1 MQPNLVIAFVFS
13 CITSVSCIAKNLTP
27 TDTVRNNRN
36 LKFLIV
42 PVLFKSI
49 ETNWAIGISGSVSFK
64 TTHANDTLTRTSS
77 IQSVALFTQRNQN
90 IQVLDATIYF
100 PKEKYILTVQ
110 TSHSYFPDKFW
121 GIGAHTKNTKY
132 ENYEYSQVYFLS
144 QLKRKI
150 RKSLFAGVI
159 YEYQNI
165 YHLKYEKYNL
175 FDSSMLYGK
184 VQHAV
189 TGLGASISYDTRN
202 SSFWPTKGVFIQYT
216 YRAAIKSFLNSSYTN
231 LKTILDIRYFKKI
244 DTKAIIAFQ
253 LFNLSNFRETPIR
266 ELAMIGGAYNLRG
279 FYQGRFRDL
288 KMTTFIAELRFPV
301 YKKFSACVFN
311 GAGYIY
317 NTLSNL
323 NFNKLKISYGT
334 GIRYSIRK
342 DEKFNIR
349 IDYGFSDKYNKGL
362 YFTLGECF

>member
-1 MQPNLVIAFVFS
+1 MQPNLVIVFVF
-13 CITSVSCIAKNLTP
+13 ILLTSVSCIANNLTP
-27 TDTVRNNRN
+27 IGTVRNNRN
-36 LKFLIV
+36 VKLLVV

-49 ETNWAIGISGSVSFK
+49 ETKWAIGMSGSVSFK
-64 TTHANDTLTRTSS
+64 TTHEKDSLTRTSS
-77 IQSVALFTQRNQN
+77 LQSVALFTQRNQN
-90 IQVLDATIYF
+90 IQLLDATIYF
-100 PKEKYILTVQ
+100 PKEKYILTLQ

-150 RKSLFAGVI
+150 RKSLFAGLI
-159 YEYQNI
+159 YEFQNI
-165 YHLKYEKYNL
+165 YQLKYEKHNL
-175 FDSSMLYGK
+175 FDTSMRYGK
-184 VQHAV
+184 EQHIV
-189 TGLGASISYDTRN
+189 SGLGASISYDTRN
-202 SSFWPTKGVFIQYT
+202 SSFWPTQGFFIQYT

-244 DTKAIIAFQ
+244 DSKTIIAFQ
-253 LFNLSNFRETPIR
+253 LFNLYNFRETPIR

-288 KMTTFIAELRFPV
+288 KMTTFISELRFPV
-301 YKKFSACVFN
+301 YKKISACIFN
-311 GAGYIY
+311 GAGYVY

-323 NFNKLKISYGT
+323 NFNKLKISCGA

-342 DEKFNIR
+342 DEKYNIR
-349 IDYGFSDKYNKGL
+349 VDYGFADKYNKGL